1 MAIISGANF
10 ICSARVHP
18 FIMFMGIWFEGNA
31 AENPAGR
38 CRIAG
43 AQSDRLCVWISRTE
57 RGTQELVNRHVVV
70 VVVVVVSHSGA
81 DISVIKLNYESS
93 SAVCAF
99 ICTRSH

>member
-70 VVVVVVSHSGA
+70 VVVSHSGA